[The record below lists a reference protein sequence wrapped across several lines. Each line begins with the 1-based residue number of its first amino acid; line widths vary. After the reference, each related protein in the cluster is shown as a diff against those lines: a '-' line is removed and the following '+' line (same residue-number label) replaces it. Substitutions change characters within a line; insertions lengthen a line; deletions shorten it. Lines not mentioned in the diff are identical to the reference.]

1 MSLGGYKFKGYY
13 IQTLPSVSDD
23 RPLYIHRCRVKSF
36 IEANTASGNHW
47 SPAHSDGTYNEPTNS
62 DLGNIIYS
70 VHNSKA
76 LATVFKHDSNEVF
89 YCIFTL
95 KSDIT
100 DNCTSSVISYSPN
113 SDLTYYTVARAAV
126 CYHAISKSDFNL
138 SESLSSGLFLGNSS
152 LKLVPISGC
161 SPTTMNSSTSAT
173 IGMYTHFVTGY
184 SPNYTHWDSYKTDSN
199 ITAVSFGYAIKDKD
213 ILAFSSV
220 GSNNWDWHISIASV
234 GAFSTL
240 SVPGDR
246 YNILQFPLRVNTVAE
261 ASKQTSVTTTM
272 AYSLFA
278 STLTSDGNHI
288 DTGLNLHNL
297 YKGMAVNYP
306 TLASFTAGCL
316 YMPFEAPCLKF
327 TFANSESSYLNTGF
341 GKGISTKGIIK
352 SELFCMNAYDGNT
365 SDSVVSE
372 FSTVA
377 DGNLLCVRSMI
388 VNSPND
394 YCAADATIQKRVM
407 WYCGWDASNPDIT
420 ANGCIDAYSI

>member
-13 IQTLPSVSDD
+13 IPTLPSADY

-47 SPAHSDGTYNEPTNS
+47 SPAHSDGTYNEPTNTS
-62 DLGNIIYS
+62 LGNIIYS
-70 VHNSKA
+70 VHNDKA

-95 KSDIT
+95 VNDISN
-100 DNCTSSVISYSPN
+100 DCTSSVTSYLRSTTSSSYN
-113 SDLTYYTVARAAV
+113 TTARASI

-138 SESLSSGLFLGNSS
+138 SEPLNSGLFLGNSS
-152 LKLVPISGC
+152 LKLVSVSGC
-161 SPTTMNSSTSAT
+161 SPSYTGDSAGMNTYFA
-173 IGMYTHFVTGY
+173 TGY
-184 SPNYTHWDSYKTDSN
+184 SPSFVYWHSYKTAS

-240 SVPGDR
+240 SVPGDK
-246 YNILQFPLRVNTVAE
+246 YNILQFPLRVSTSAE
-261 ASKQTSVTTTM
+261 ATKQASTTTTID
-272 AYSLFA
+272 YSRLA
-278 STLTSDGNHI
+278 STLTSDGNHT
-288 DTGLNLHNL
+288 DTGLELRNY

-327 TFANSESSYLNTGF
+327 TFGNTESSYLNPGF
-341 GKGISTKGIIK
+341 GKGITTKGVIK

-365 SDSVVSE
+365 SDSVISE

-394 YCAADATIQKRVM
+394 YCNTDATIQKRVM

-420 ANGCIDAYSI
+420 ANGCIDEYSI